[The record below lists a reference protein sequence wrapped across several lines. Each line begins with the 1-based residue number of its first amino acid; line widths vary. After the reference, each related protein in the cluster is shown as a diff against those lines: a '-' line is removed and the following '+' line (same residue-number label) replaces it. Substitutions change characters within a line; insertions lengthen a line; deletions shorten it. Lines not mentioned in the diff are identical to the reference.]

1 MTIEDSSWIH
11 PELNDIVNDI
21 VWLSA
26 SRHFFP
32 WVSAHQ
38 LANTSVKNVGRVQI
52 INHSLVWWARLSF
65 LGNYLRLNNIK
76 IQPSLKLELLG
87 QDVQIPIKL
96 TQDKRNFEL
105 SFVTLQWG
113 FLHIVW
119 PSVLSLIKIHK
130 TKVVKNICI
139 QEKFITR
146 KRKKTAVT
154 NILNRQRMV

>member
-113 FLHIVW
+113 FSYCLAFCFEFDQNTQNK
-119 PSVLSLIKIHK
+119 SS
-130 TKVVKNICI
+130 
-139 QEKFITR
+139 EKHLYTR
-146 KRKKTAVT
+146 KIYCKEKKA
-154 NILNRQRMV
+154 NSGYKHFK